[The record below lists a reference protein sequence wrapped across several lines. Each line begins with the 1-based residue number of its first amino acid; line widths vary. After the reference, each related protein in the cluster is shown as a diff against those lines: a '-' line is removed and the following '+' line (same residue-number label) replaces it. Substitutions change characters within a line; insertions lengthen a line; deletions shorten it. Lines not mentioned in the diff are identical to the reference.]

1 MDREDI
7 MGTPLP
13 ELKQLW
19 IRVLK
24 RVHPDLAID
33 EQDRVR
39 CERLTKLANEAY
51 QAGDEEALRAVLRP
65 SQPAN
70 AGAPQAYTGSRQGQ
84 KVSPPSS
91 AEPRVQQGSPAP
103 NRSPKRSFKSWFWL
117 SNVPPVATFT
127 FKQLLPVAIAVVILI
142 WGGFFFYSV
151 TTSRHAVTNGPTAQV
166 DSVKAPTQ
174 AHVEAPDAGIWQPR
188 PPTSYENGIQNQIS
202 QNLNPSTV
210 VDTTVGASRQ
220 SSPTKVSLF
229 TTSGHPSLDSSC
241 LNSASDARTVGPSEW
256 GREPSLNVD
265 YDCSHKLQD
274 HQQAPLKTSP
284 PVANSVD
291 PSLLY
296 MKQMRERLYQSF
308 SNYER
313 VDANVP
319 PGNSAEMWF
328 DVNRDG
334 SLSNV
339 RVGKPSGWD
348 SLDYACM
355 RAVQR
360 TETVGALPEDYK
372 LRALPATFACTY
384 SGSNALRIS
393 KSVDSATDRSDLYVG
408 SVRDTTHE

>member
-1 MDREDI
+1 MDREDM
-7 MGTPLP
+7 MGTPSP

-39 CERLTKLANEAY
+39 CERLTQLANEAY

-70 AGAPQAYTGSRQGQ
+70 ARAPQASRGSRQGQ
-84 KVSPPSS
+84 KVSPPPP
-91 AEPRVQQGSPAP
+91 AEPRVKQGSPAL
-103 NRSPKRSFKSWFWL
+103 KSWFWV
-117 SNVPPVATFT
+117 SNVPGVTAFS
-127 FKQLLPVAIAVVILI
+127 FKQLLPVAIVVAVLI
-142 WGGFFFYSV
+142 CGGFSLYSV
-151 TTSRHAVTNGPTAQV
+151 TTSRHTVTNSPTAPSGDV
-166 DSVKAPTQ
+166 T
-174 AHVEAPDAGIWQPR
+174 
-188 PPTSYENGIQNQIS
+188 QNQIS

-210 VDTTVGASRQ
+210 VDPTVQ
-220 SSPTKVSLF
+220 
-229 TTSGHPSLDSSC
+229 PSLDSPC
-241 LNSASDARTVGPSEW
+241 LNSVPKAGTSGASEW
-256 GREPSLNVD
+256 GREPSLNVVD
-265 YDCSHKLQD
+265 NCSPKLQD
-274 HQQAPLKTSP
+274 HQQASLKTSP
-284 PVANSVD
+284 PVANSVE
-291 PSLLY
+291 PSHLY
-296 MKQMRERLYQSF
+296 MEQMRERIYQSF

-313 VDANVP
+313 VDENVP

-348 SLDYACM
+348 SLDNACM
-355 RAVQR
+355 HAVQR

-384 SGSNALRIS
+384 TGSNALRTS
-393 KSVDSATDRSDLYVG
+393 KSVDSAADRSDLYVG
-408 SVRDTTHE
+408 SVRDTTHQ

>member
-1 MDREDI
+1 
-7 MGTPLP
+7 MGTPSP

-33 EQDRVR
+33 EHDRVR

-51 QAGDEEALRAVLRP
+51 RAGDEEALRAVLRP
-65 SQPAN
+65 SQPAW
-70 AGAPQAYTGSRQGQ
+70 
-84 KVSPPSS
+84 
-91 AEPRVQQGSPAP
+91 
-103 NRSPKRSFKSWFWL
+103 WFWL
-117 SNVPPVATFT
+117 SNVSPVTPFS
-127 FKQLLPVAIAVVILI
+127 FKQLLSVTIAVVILI
-142 WGGFFFYSV
+142 GTGFSLYSA
-151 TTSRHAVTNGPTAQV
+151 TTSRHAVTNSPTAQV
-166 DSVKAPTQ
+166 VSVKAPIQ
-174 AHVEAPDAGIWQPR
+174 AHVEVSDAGIRQPR
-188 PPTSYENGIQNQIS
+188 PSMAG
-202 QNLNPSTV
+202 
-210 VDTTVGASRQ
+210 TTVGG
-220 SSPTKVSLF
+220 SPTKVSLF

-241 LNSASDARTVGPSEW
+241 LNPAPKAGTFGSPEW
-256 GREPSLNVD
+256 GSKDSLDAV
-265 YDCSHKLQD
+265 YGCSPKLQD
-274 HQQAPLKTSP
+274 QQAPLEASP
-284 PVANSVD
+284 PVASSVE

-308 SNYER
+308 TNYEW

-348 SLDYACM
+348 SLDYACV

-360 TETVGALPEDYK
+360 TATVGALPEDYT

-384 SGSNALRIS
+384 TGSNALRTS
-393 KSVDSATDRSDLYVG
+393 KSVDSATDRPDLYVG
-408 SVRDTTHE
+408 AVREATHE

>member
-1 MDREDI
+1 
-7 MGTPLP
+7 MGTPSP

-39 CERLTKLANEAY
+39 CERLTQLANEAY

-70 AGAPQAYTGSRQGQ
+70 AGTPQAYTRSRQGR
-84 KVSPPSS
+84 KVSPPPA

-103 NRSPKRSFKSWFWL
+103 NVSPKRSFKSWFWL
-117 SNVPPVATFT
+117 SNVPPVTAFS

-142 WGGFFFYSV
+142 WTGFSLYSG
-151 TTSRHAVTNGPTAQV
+151 TTSRHAVTNSPTAQV
-166 DSVKAPTQ
+166 DSVKAPIQ
-174 AHVEAPDAGIWQPR
+174 AHVEAPDAGILQPR
-188 PPTSYENGIQNQIS
+188 PSKSYGDLIQNQIS

-210 VDTTVGASRQ
+210 VDPTVGASREG
-220 SSPTKVSLF
+220 SPTKVSLF
-229 TTSGHPSLDSSC
+229 TTSGHPSLD
-241 LNSASDARTVGPSEW
+241 
-256 GREPSLNVD
+256 
-265 YDCSHKLQD
+265 
-274 HQQAPLKTSP
+274 QQAPLKTSP
-284 PVANSVD
+284 PVANSVE

-348 SLDYACM
+348 SLDYACV

-372 LRALPATFACTY
+372 LRTLPATFACTY
-384 SGSNALRIS
+384 TGSNALQTS
-393 KSVDSATDRSDLYVG
+393 KSVDSATDRPDLYVG

>member
-7 MGTPLP
+7 MGTPSP

-39 CERLTKLANEAY
+39 CERLTQLANEAY

-65 SQPAN
+65 SHPAN
-70 AGAPQAYTGSRQGQ
+70 TGTARPYKRSRQGQ
-84 KVSPPSS
+84 KVSPAPP
-91 AEPRVQQGSPAP
+91 AEPRVQQGSPEP
-103 NRSPKRSFKSWFWL
+103 NGSPKRSFKSWFWL
-117 SNVPPVATFT
+117 SNVPPLTAFS
-127 FKQLLPVAIAVVILI
+127 FKQLLPVAIAAVIFI
-142 WGGFFFYSV
+142 WTGVSVYSG
-151 TTSRHAVTNGPTAQV
+151 TTSRPPVTNSPTAQV
-166 DSVKAPTQ
+166 VRVKAPVQ
-174 AHVEAPDAGIWQPR
+174 AHVDTPDAGIMQPH
-188 PPTSYENGIQNQIS
+188 PSKSFGDLIQNEIS

-210 VDTTVGASRQ
+210 VDPTVGASGE
-220 SSPTKVSLF
+220 SSPAKVSLF

-241 LNSASDARTVGPSEW
+241 LN
-256 GREPSLNVD
+256 
-265 YDCSHKLQD
+265 YDCSDKSPD
-274 HQQAPLKTSP
+274 HEQAPLKTSP
-284 PVANSVD
+284 AVANSVE

-308 SNYER
+308 SNDEW

-319 PGNSAEMWF
+319 PGKTAEMWF

-339 RVGKPSGWD
+339 RVGKRSGWD
-348 SLDYACM
+348 SLDYACV

-360 TETVGALPEDYK
+360 TQTVGALPEDYT
-372 LRALPATFACTY
+372 LRTLPATFACTY
-384 SGSNALRIS
+384 TGSNALQTS
-393 KSVDSATDRSDLYVG
+393 KSVDSATDRPDLYVG

>member
-1 MDREDI
+1 
-7 MGTPLP
+7 MGTQSP

-65 SQPAN
+65 SQPAKT
-70 AGAPQAYTGSRQGQ
+70 GAPQPYTGSRRGQ
-84 KVSPPSS
+84 KPPPP
-91 AEPRVQQGSPAP
+91 AEPRGQQGSPAP
-103 NRSPKRSFKSWFWL
+103 NRSAKRSFKSWFWL
-117 SNVPPVATFT
+117 SNVPPLTAFS
-127 FKQLLPVAIAVVILI
+127 FKQLLPAAIAVVLI
-142 WGGFFFYSV
+142 WIGFSFYSI
-151 TTSRHAVTNGPTAQV
+151 TTNRHDVTNNPITQV
-166 DSVKAPTQ
+166 DSVKAPIQ
-174 AHVEAPDAGIWQPR
+174 AHVEMDDAGIRQPR
-188 PPTSYENGIQNQIS
+188 PSKSYADVMQNQSS

-210 VDTTVGASRQ
+210 VDPTAGASREG
-220 SSPTKVSLF
+220 SPTKVSLV

-241 LNSASDARTVGPSEW
+241 LNSVQKAGTFGPSEW
-256 GREPSLNVD
+256 GREPSLNVVD
-265 YDCSHKLQD
+265 DCSRKLQD
-274 HQQAPLKTSP
+274 LPQAPLKTSP
-284 PVANSVD
+284 PVVNSVE
-291 PSLLY
+291 PSHLY
-296 MKQMRERLYQSF
+296 MEQMRERLYQSF

-319 PGNSAEMWF
+319 IGNSAEMWF

-360 TETVGALPEDYK
+360 TETVGALPEDYQ

-384 SGSNALRIS
+384 TGSNASRTS
-393 KSVDSATDRSDLYVG
+393 KSVDPATDRSDLYVG

>member
-1 MDREDI
+1 
-7 MGTPLP
+7 MGTPSP

-39 CERLTKLANEAY
+39 CERLTKLANVAY

-70 AGAPQAYTGSRQGQ
+70 AGARQAYTRSRQGQ
-84 KVSPPSS
+84 KVSPPPP
-91 AEPRVQQGSPAP
+91 AKPKVQQGSPAP
-103 NRSPKRSFKSWFWL
+103 NPSPKRPLISWFWL
-117 SNVPPVATFT
+117 SNVPPLTAFS

-142 WGGFFFYSV
+142 WGSFSLYSV
-151 TTSRHAVTNGPTAQV
+151 TTSRPAVTNRPTAHV
-166 DSVKAPTQ
+166 DSVKAPIQ
-174 AHVEAPDAGIWQPR
+174 AHVEAPDAGI
-188 PPTSYENGIQNQIS
+188 SKAYGEVMKNQIS
-202 QNLNPSTV
+202 RDLNPSAG
-210 VDTTVGASRQ
+210 VDTTVGASRE
-220 SSPTKVSLF
+220 SSPTKTSL
-229 TTSGHPSLDSSC
+229 
-241 LNSASDARTVGPSEW
+241 
-256 GREPSLNVD
+256 
-265 YDCSHKLQD
+265 
-274 HQQAPLKTSP
+274 
-284 PVANSVD
+284 PVANSVE
-291 PSLLY
+291 PSHLY
-296 MKQMRERLYQSF
+296 IEQMRERLYQSF
-308 SNYER
+308 SKYER

-328 DVNRDG
+328 EVNRDG

-339 RVGKPSGWD
+339 KVGKPSGWD

-372 LRALPATFACTY
+372 LRAMPATFACTY
-384 SGSNALRIS
+384 TGSNALQTS
-393 KSVDSATDRSDLYVG
+393 KSVDSATDRPNLYVG

>member
-7 MGTPLP
+7 MGTPSP

-39 CERLTKLANEAY
+39 CERLTQLANEAY

-65 SQPAN
+65 SHPAN
-70 AGAPQAYTGSRQGQ
+70 AGAPQAHKRSRQGQ
-84 KVSPPSS
+84 KVSPPPPP
-91 AEPRVQQGSPAP
+91 AEARAPQGSPAP
-103 NRSPKRSFKSWFWL
+103 NGSPKRSFKSWFWL
-117 SNVPPVATFT
+117 SNVPLVTAFS
-127 FKQLLPVAIAVVILI
+127 FKQLLPVAIAAVIFI
-142 WGGFFFYSV
+142 WTGFSLYSL
-151 TTSRHAVTNGPTAQV
+151 TTSRHPVTNSPTAQIH
-166 DSVKAPTQ
+166 SVKAPIQ
-174 AHVEAPDAGIWQPR
+174 ARVEAPDAGIRQPH
-188 PPTSYENGIQNQIS
+188 PSKSFGDLIQNEIS

-210 VDTTVGASRQ
+210 VDPTVGASREN
-220 SSPTKVSLF
+220 SPTKVSLF

-241 LNSASDARTVGPSEW
+241 LN
-256 GREPSLNVD
+256 
-265 YDCSHKLQD
+265 YDCSDKLQD

-284 PVANSVD
+284 AVANSVE

-308 SNYER
+308 SNYEW

-348 SLDYACM
+348 SLDYACV

-384 SGSNALRIS
+384 TGSNALQTS
-393 KSVDSATDRSDLYVG
+393 KSVDSATDRSNLYVG
-408 SVRDTTHE
+408 SVRDTTHQ